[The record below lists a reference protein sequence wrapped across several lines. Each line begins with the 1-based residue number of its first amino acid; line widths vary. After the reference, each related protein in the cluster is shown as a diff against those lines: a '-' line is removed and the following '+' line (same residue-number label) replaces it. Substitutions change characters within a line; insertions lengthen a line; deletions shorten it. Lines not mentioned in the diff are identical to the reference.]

1 MVVNLASVV
10 ILILNGMNWFLRS
23 LSRLPNGIRMIE
35 VDEDTFEW
43 DTYIRFYNMS
53 KAIMTELHWTNGTQY
68 ICRDAKGMNDRVK
81 VY

>member
-1 MVVNLASVV
+1 
-10 ILILNGMNWFLRS
+10 
-23 LSRLPNGIRMIE
+23 MIE

-53 KAIMTELHWTNGTQY
+53 KAIMTELHWTNGTHY

>member
-1 MVVNLASVV
+1 
-10 ILILNGMNWFLRS
+10 
-23 LSRLPNGIRMIE
+23 MIE

-68 ICRDAKGMNDRVK
+68 ICEGAKGVNDRVK